1 MSNIDTAHE
10 AFDKFCEKNFGY
22 TVYEVSVIDD
32 CAPVASVRHDA
43 KAFLGKD
50 YSVNNTEAKEILE
63 YLDGAEM
70 FTYGNFRFVDANAF
84 ITMVV
89 MVTQP

>member
-1 MSNIDTAHE
+1 MSNIDTAYE
-10 AFDKFCEKNFGY
+10 AFDRYCAVSFGY
-22 TVYEVSVIDD
+22 TAYDVSVIDD
-32 CAPVASVRHDA
+32 SAPVASVRHDA

-50 YSVNNTEAKEILE
+50 YTVSNTEAKEILE